1 MNNEKKY
8 VAPQSDGIIKRFFK
22 IVFKTPYGQLPM
34 GQKTLKLIVQ
44 LAIAAAIVYVAYIIL
59 KVIITIIIAI
69 VALIL
74 VVMGLFESDKE
85 LYVVDKRGNKE
96 RYHKY

>member
-1 MNNEKKY
+1 MNNKSKY
-8 VAPQSDGIIKRFFK
+8 VPPPSDGIIKRFFK

-34 GQKTLKLIVQ
+34 GEKILKLIVQ
-44 LAIAAAIVYVAYIIL
+44 LAIAAAVIYAAYIIL

-74 VVMGLFESDKE
+74 VVMGLFGSDKE
-85 LYVVDKRGNKE
+85 IHVVDEWGNKE
-96 RYHKY
+96 KYRKY